1 LDSAVL
7 RGALQAVLQL
17 KTMYDQAA
25 KNAMEP
31 VCEGLCRLVASVGEH
46 NADLIISM
54 QACHFSLL
62 CFSFGRPGHVS
73 GNMFA

>member
-1 LDSAVL
+1 
-7 RGALQAVLQL
+7 
-17 KTMYDQAA
+17 MYDQAA

-54 QACHFSLL
+54 QARHLSLSL
-62 CFSFGRPGHVS
+62 SLTHTHIFHVAGRDALATL
-73 GNMFA
+73 FT